1 MDRPGQTARL
11 HVVQRGE
18 ESVAAATFEAMLDGW
33 RAQQLSR
40 NLAFA
45 TIDAGARVVRRFQEH
60 TGGYPW
66 GWTSAEFDAWM
77 AELRGVGRRAHG
89 TLRGYQLAVRGFL
102 GYVCDPAYEWDQR
115 CLALFG
121 AHPVQICHEAN
132 LAGHASDYE
141 GRPGRRPLSR
151 AECQA
156 LFDAADARAEMI
168 RTGGRKGWLPAFRD
182 ATMLKVAYAFGL
194 RRRELLMLE
203 VHDFGANPK
212 APEFAGFGVCYVR
225 WGKALR
231 GSPPRR
237 RSVLAVMPWS
247 VEVLE
252 EWVEGV
258 WPRVRSGSACG
269 LWPSERAPRVSE
281 DRFNA
286 AFAQAAADAGLDV
299 GLGPHCLRHS
309 YVTHLIEDGY
319 DGLFVQQQVGHEYAS
334 TTAIYTSVSSDYRT
348 RTLRAALDRAASCRR
363 DGEGGAR

>member
-1 MDRPGQTARL
+1 MQGPGRIAHLQ
-11 HVVQRGE
+11 VVWGAE
-18 ESVAAATFEAMLDGW
+18 ESAEARAFEAMLDGW

-60 TGGYPW
+60 TGRYPW
-66 GWTSAEFDAWM
+66 QWTSAEFDAWM
-77 AELRGVGRRAHG
+77 AELREGRRRAHG

-102 GYVCDPAYEWDQR
+102 GYVCDSAYGWDQQ
-115 CLALFG
+115 CLAVFG

-141 GRPGRRPLSR
+141 GRPGRRALSR

-182 ATMLKVAYAFGL
+182 ATVLKVAYAFGL

-203 VHDFGANPK
+203 VPDFGVNPK
-212 APEFAGFGVCYVR
+212 APEFGGFGVCYVR
-225 WGKALR
+225 WGKASR

-237 RSVLAVMPWS
+237 RSVLTVMGWS

-252 EWVEGV
+252 EWVGAV
-258 WPRVRSGSACG
+258 WPAMRRGSAAG
-269 LWPSERAPRVSE
+269 LWPSERAGRVSE

-286 AFAQAAADAGLDV
+286 AFARAAADAGLDA

-319 DGLFVQQQVGHEYAS
+319 DALFVQQQVGHEYAS
-334 TTAIYTSVSSDYRT
+334 TTAIYTSVCSDYRT
-348 RTLRAALDRAASCRR
+348 RTLRAALDRAAHH
-363 DGEGGAR
+363 GQG